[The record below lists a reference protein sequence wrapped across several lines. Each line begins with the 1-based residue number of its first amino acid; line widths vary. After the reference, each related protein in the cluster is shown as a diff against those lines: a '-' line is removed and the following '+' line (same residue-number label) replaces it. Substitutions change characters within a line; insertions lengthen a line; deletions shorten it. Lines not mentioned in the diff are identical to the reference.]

1 MFYLGIKGRLGRAKF
16 WLFNLFWI
24 GLFMCG
30 LVFMIEVFPIASHP
44 VPRTMAILM
53 SIALYYIQFSLMI
66 RRLHDMGKSGWW
78 FVLYFLVPSIYFAIL
93 PTLPEY
99 GASLVVSLVFAFV
112 AMGGL
117 ANVGFAAGTKGPNK
131 YDVEPVPV
139 AA

>member
-1 MFYLGIKGRLGRAKF
+1 
-16 WLFNLFWI
+16 
-24 GLFMCG
+24 MCA
-30 LVFMIEVFPIASHP
+30 LVFVIEVFPIASHP
-44 VPRTMAILM
+44 VPRTMVVLM

-78 FVLYFLVPSIYFAIL
+78 FVLYFLVPSIYFALL
-93 PTLPEY
+93 PMIPEY

-117 ANVGFAAGTKGPNK
+117 ANVGFAAGTKGPNR
-131 YDVEPVPV
+131 YDVEPVPAPV